1 VRFGRDQFPTP
12 GDRRDRQSPEARMII
27 VNPRLAGGF
36 AGLFNTHPS
45 AAERVA
51 RQRALAAG

>member
-1 VRFGRDQFPTP
+1 
-12 GDRRDRQSPEARMII
+12 MII